1 MSTKKETD
9 DYIKSSNKEIAL
21 INKIRTVSKEIKGL
35 KKQIQK
41 IETDRKDLEKR
52 IS

>member
-1 MSTKKETD
+1 MTKKQVD
-9 DYIKSSNKEIAL
+9 DYIKSSNQELVL
-21 INKIRTVSKEIKGL
+21 IDKIRTVSKEIKDL
-35 KKQIQK
+35 EKQIQK